1 MTGGREPRLPWAARM
16 QTAPPCGR
24 RGGAALMV
32 ALWVLALLTVM
43 VTSYGMVTRV
53 DARLT
58 ARQVQAGKARA
69 LAEAGIWLA
78 VGELLKPAAG
88 RAWRGE
94 HSLEYGAGQVHIQ
107 VRDEAGKVD
116 LNRARAGLLRALLRA
131 AGMTGG
137 RGEALLHAI
146 LDWRDRDDVR
156 RRLGAENAAYR
167 ERGLDYGAKNGP
179 FNSIE
184 ELRLV
189 AGMSEDI
196 FQKLAPALTVY
207 SHRPGINLKAAPP
220 EAAAALAGL
229 APQPGAGDRAGAGAS
244 GQNESGTF
252 TIRSEGVVTDSRYRL
267 DAVVRLRGNTAPF
280 YSVLSWREARNE
292 PVRPSGT

>member
-1 MTGGREPRLPWAARM
+1 M
-16 QTAPPCGR
+16 
-24 RGGAALMV
+24 
-32 ALWVLALLTVM
+32 LALLTVM

-69 LAEAGIWLA
+69 LAEAGVWLA

-94 HSLEYGAGQVHIQ
+94 HSLKYGAGQVHIQ

-116 LNRARAGLLRALLRA
+116 LNTARAGLLRTLLRS
-131 AGMTGG
+131 AGMTGE
-137 RGEALLHAI
+137 RGEAMLHAI

-156 RRLGAENAAYR
+156 RRLGAEDAAYR

-189 AGMSEDI
+189 AGMAEDI

-220 EAAAALAGL
+220 AAAAALAGL
-229 APQPGAGDRAGAGAS
+229 APPPGGDRAGTGAA

-252 TIRSEGVVTDSRYRL
+252 TIRSEGVVRDSRYRL
-267 DAVVRLRGNTAPF
+267 DAVVRLRENSAPF